1 MHFSWPNVAGV
12 VFDLDGTLIDSEKAI
27 CAAASLAFGDVGVA
41 VDEAA
46 VADHLG
52 APLAELFDVFD
63 SADVN
68 NRPARD
74 LRRAHF
80 IARYIAHYDVHPN
93 KDPPP
98 LPGVVEALHALR
110 ALHVP
115 LAVATTKPTSMALQH
130 LRACGLVDVFG
141 SINGTQ
147 PPLLPKPA
155 PDVVLAACA
164 GLGIDPRQAIMVG
177 DTNRDVGAARAAG
190 CYAVVVAY
198 GAHRVQ
204 VAQGLGADLIVT
216 DLRQLLRSSV

>member
-1 MHFSWPNVAGV
+1 MHLPWPNVAGV

-27 CAAASLAFGDVGVA
+27 CAAASLAFDDVGVA

-52 APLAELFDVFD
+52 APLVELFDVFD
-63 SADVN
+63 TADLDDATVRN
-68 NRPARD
+68 A
-74 LRRAHF
+74 RRAHF
-80 IARYIAHYDVHPN
+80 IARYIAHYDLHPD

-98 LPGVVEALHALR
+98 LPGVVEALQALR
-110 ALHVP
+110 ALQVP
-115 LAVATTKPTSMALQH
+115 LAVATTKPTSMAVQH
-130 LRACGLVDVFG
+130 LRACGLVEVFG

-190 CYAVVVAY
+190 CHAVVVAY

-204 VAQGLGADLIVT
+204 VAKGLGADLVVT
-216 DLRQLLRSSV
+216 DLRQLLR